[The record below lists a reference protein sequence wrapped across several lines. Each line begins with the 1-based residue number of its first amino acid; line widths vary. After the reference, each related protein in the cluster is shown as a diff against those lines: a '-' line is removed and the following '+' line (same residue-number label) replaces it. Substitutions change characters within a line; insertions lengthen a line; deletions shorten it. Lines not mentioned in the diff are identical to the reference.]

1 MTFKLNSAK
10 PAVTK
15 VVEAAQPPSV
25 TVTVSLH
32 EALLIAAMQGHC
44 NGSRP
49 SMFYQHLRHHD
60 LFEDYL
66 MVMRAATNMLGYINL
81 HAHSAELEKLQD
93 KVEAA

>member
-1 MTFKLNSAK
+1 MTFKLNPAK

-32 EALLIAAMQGHC
+32 EALLIAAMQGLC
-44 NGSRP
+44 NGSHP

-60 LFEDYL
+60 LFEAYVK
-66 MVMRAATNMLGYINL
+66 VMRAAINVQGCINL
-81 HAHSAELEKLQD
+81 HAHPAALQKLQD